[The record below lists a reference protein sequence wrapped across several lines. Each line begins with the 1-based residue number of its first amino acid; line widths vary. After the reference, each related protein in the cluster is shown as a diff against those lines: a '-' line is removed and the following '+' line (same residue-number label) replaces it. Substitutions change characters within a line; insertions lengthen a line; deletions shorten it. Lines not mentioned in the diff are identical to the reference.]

1 MLRESESGRWGGFC
15 AVAPGYNQGLEGR
28 KTPASA
34 PPRWASSVEARRTRS
49 PSHVSQEEVRVLK
62 EFKAFIMRGN
72 LVEIAVGLVVALAFA
87 AVVASFVADI
97 VTPIIAAFFGQPDF
111 SSLKIDIGES
121 AITYGKFLNALVSF
135 LIVAFVMFMVI
146 KAYNRMAGPK
156 DAIRRP
162 CPYCKTD
169 IALDATR
176 CPNCTSQLEGVA
188 A

>member
-1 MLRESESGRWGGFC
+1 M
-15 AVAPGYNQGLEGR
+15 
-28 KTPASA
+28 
-34 PPRWASSVEARRTRS
+34 
-49 PSHVSQEEVRVLK
+49 LK

-72 LVEIAVGLVVALAFA
+72 LVEIAVGLVLALAFA
-87 AVVASFVADI
+87 AVVASFVSDI
-97 VTPIIAAFFGQPDF
+97 VTPIIAAIFGQPDF

-121 AITYGKFLNALVSF
+121 AIAYGRFLNALISF
-135 LIVAFVMFMVI
+135 LLVAFVMFLIV

-156 DAIRRP
+156 DATTRP

-176 CPNCTSQLEGVA
+176 CPNCTSQLQGVA

>member
-1 MLRESESGRWGGFC
+1 M
-15 AVAPGYNQGLEGR
+15 
-28 KTPASA
+28 
-34 PPRWASSVEARRTRS
+34 
-49 PSHVSQEEVRVLK
+49 LK

-97 VTPIIAAFFGQPDF
+97 VTPIIAAIFGQPDF
-111 SSLKIDIGES
+111 GSLKIDIGQS
-121 AITYGKFLNALVSF
+121 AITYGNFLNAVLTF
-135 LIVAFVMFMVI
+135 IIVAFVMFLVV

-156 DAIRRP
+156 DVVTKA
-162 CPYCKTD
+162 CPYCRTD